1 MSLPLYGRHV
11 LITRGAGEGE
21 KLASQVK
28 EYGGI
33 PHVIPLID
41 FKARTVEEDLE
52 HRRKLFTYNWIIFTS
67 KNGVRYFFEQVK
79 NSPFHQIT
87 NRLPFKIAVI
97 GSKTKEFLQK
107 QYGFEADFM
116 PAAFTALDFTE
127 EFLCKVPNPG
137 RVLIP
142 KGNLA
147 KDLITRSLLNKN
159 IYVDEWIVYTT
170 FLPDKSI
177 DILKKALL
185 SFTFDFAL
193 FTSPSAF
200 QHFIKALEIEDVN
213 FPEAMEIVS
222 IGPATTRSI
231 EAHGF
236 KVSVS
241 PDIHTMDSMIESLK
255 EYILSGRN
263 KQNE

>member
-1 MSLPLYGRHV
+1 MTLPLYGKHV

-21 KLASQVK
+21 KLAAQVK

-33 PHVIPLID
+33 PRVIPLID
-41 FKARTVEEDLE
+41 FKARTDKEDFE
-52 HRRKLFTYNWIIFTS
+52 HRRELFTYNWVIFTS

-79 NSPFHQIT
+79 NPLFHQIG

-107 QYGFEADFM
+107 QYGFDPDFM
-116 PAAFTALDFTE
+116 PAAFTALDFAI
-127 EFLCKVPNPG
+127 EFLRKVPNPG

-147 KDLITRSLLNKN
+147 KDLITKSLQSKN

-170 FLPDKSI
+170 FLPEKSI

-185 SFTFDFAL
+185 SFTFDFAF

-200 QHFIKALEIEDVN
+200 QHFIKALEIVSVN
-213 FPEAMEIVS
+213 FPEGMEIVS

-241 PDIHTMDSMIESLK
+241 PEVHTMDSMIESLK

-263 KQNE
+263 KPNE